1 MRIAV
6 DAMGGDKAPDV
17 VIEGAILAAREY
29 PVEIILVGPREIV
42 EKHLSKY
49 KINNLK
55 LDIIHASQAVSM
67 DEPPADAVRKKKDS
81 SMHVSTRLMKSG
93 EVSAMVTAGNTAAA
107 LAITRSILGKLKGVS
122 RPAIAAVI
130 PNTVDA
136 TILLDVG
143 ANAGSCG
150 PLHLLEFAIMGSV
163 YSKALMRKENPR
175 VGLLSVGEEKTKG
188 SAITLSAFPLLEQAP
203 INFVGNVEGKDVVSG
218 VVDIVVC
225 DGFVGNAILKF
236 AEGASDLF
244 FEIIKSEIRKSIK
257 AQLGMLLAKSAFK
270 AFSNRLDYEK
280 YGGAPILGVNGAC
293 IIGHG
298 RSTPSA
304 IKEAI
309 RVSSEFVSY
318 KVNSSIEDNLREVK
332 EKVLGNIKTNQEEV
346 GI

>member
-29 PVEIILVGPREIV
+29 PVDIALVGPQEII
-42 EKHLSKY
+42 EKHLSKH
-49 KINNLK
+49 KIGDLK
-55 LDIIHASQAVSM
+55 LDIIHASQAICM
-67 DEPPADAVRKKKDS
+67 DESPADAVRKKKDS
-81 SMHVSTRLMKSG
+81 SMHVSARLIKSG
-93 EVSAMVTAGNTAAA
+93 EVDAMVTAGNTAAA

-150 PLHLLEFAIMGSV
+150 PLHLLEFALMGTI
-163 YSKALMRKENPR
+163 YSKALMHKENPR

-188 SAITLSAFPLLEQAP
+188 SVITLNAFPFLEQAP
-203 INFVGNVEGKDVVSG
+203 INFIGNVEGKDIVNGSA
-218 VVDIVVC
+218 DIVVC

-244 FEIIKSEIRKSIK
+244 FEIIKAEIKKSIK
-257 AQLGMLLAKSAFK
+257 AQIGTLLAKSAFK
-270 AFSNRLDYEK
+270 AFSNRLNYEK
-280 YGGAPILGVNGAC
+280 YGGAPILGINGAC

-298 RSTPSA
+298 RSTPLA

-309 RVSSEFVSY
+309 RVSSEFVTY
-318 KVNSSIEDNLREVK
+318 KVNSNIEDDLRNVK
-332 EKVLGNIKTNQEEV
+332 KKILSNIKVDKEV
-346 GI
+346 SI

>member
-6 DAMGGDKAPDV
+6 DAMGGDKAPDI

-29 PVEIILVGPREIV
+29 PVDIALVGPREII
-42 EKHLSKY
+42 EKHLSKR
-49 KINNLK
+49 KTGDLK
-55 LDIIHASQAVSM
+55 LDIIHASQAIYM
-67 DEPPADAVRKKKDS
+67 DEHPTDAVRKKKDS
-81 SMHVSTRLMKSG
+81 SMHVSARLIKSG
-93 EVSAMVTAGNTAAA
+93 EVDAMVTAGNTAAA

-130 PNTVDA
+130 PNTIDA

-150 PLHLLEFAIMGSV
+150 PLHLLEFALMGTI
-163 YSKALMRKENPR
+163 YSKALMHKENPR

-188 SAITLSAFPLLEQAP
+188 SVITLNAFPLLEQAP
-203 INFVGNVEGKDVVSG
+203 INFIGNVEGKDIVNGSA
-218 VVDIVVC
+218 DIVVC

-244 FEIIKSEIRKSIK
+244 FEIIKAEIKKSIK
-257 AQLGMLLAKSAFK
+257 AQIGMLLAKSAFK

-280 YGGAPILGVNGAC
+280 YGGAPILGINGAC

-298 RSTPSA
+298 RSTPLA

-309 RVSSEFVSY
+309 RVSSEFVTY
-318 KVNSSIEDNLREVK
+318 KVNSNIEDDLRSVK
-332 EKVLGNIKTNQEEV
+332 KKILSNIKVDKEV
-346 GI
+346 SI

>member
-29 PVEIILVGPREIV
+29 PVDIALVGPREII
-42 EKHLSKY
+42 EKHLSKR
-49 KINNLK
+49 KIGDLK
-55 LDIIHASQAVSM
+55 LDIIHASQAIYM

-81 SMHVSTRLMKSG
+81 SMHVSARLIKSG
-93 EVSAMVTAGNTAAA
+93 EVDAMVSAGNTAAA

-150 PLHLLEFAIMGSV
+150 PLHLLEFALMGTI
-163 YSKALMRKENPR
+163 YSKALMHKENPR

-188 SAITLSAFPLLEQAP
+188 SVITLNAFPLLEQAP
-203 INFVGNVEGKDVVSG
+203 INFIGNVEGKDIVNGSA
-218 VVDIVVC
+218 DIVVC

-244 FEIIKSEIRKSIK
+244 FEIIKAEIKKSIK
-257 AQLGMLLAKSAFK
+257 AKIGMLLAKSAFK

-280 YGGAPILGVNGAC
+280 YGGAPILGINGAC

-309 RVSSEFVSY
+309 RVSSEFVTY
-318 KVNSSIEDNLREVK
+318 KVNSNIEDDLRNVK
-332 EKVLGNIKTNQEEV
+332 KKILSNIKVDKEV
-346 GI
+346 SI